1 MWLREEGGEAFLTRL
16 DAATAEV
23 SQVIAADDLPSGGD
37 VIELDGVVWTSAYGD
52 GTVVR
57 LTP

>member
-1 MWLREEGGEAFLTRL
+1 MREEGGDAFLTRL
-16 DAATAEV
+16 DATSAEV
-23 SQVIAADDLPSGGD
+23 RQVIAADDLPSGGD
-37 VIELDGVVWTSAYGD
+37 VIELDGVVWASAYDD